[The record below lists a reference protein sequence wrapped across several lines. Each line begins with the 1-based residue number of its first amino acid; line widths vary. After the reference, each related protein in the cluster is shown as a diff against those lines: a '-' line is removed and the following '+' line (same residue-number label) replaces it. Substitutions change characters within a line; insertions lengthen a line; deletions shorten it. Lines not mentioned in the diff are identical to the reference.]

1 MLRIDDLRQQ
11 RSGRAYVSPRRL
23 CLTADGEIVDCADPR
38 AATLLV
44 GEGCE
49 LPWDVAER
57 YGLVAGGDD
66 APPSGENQPRV
77 RSKRVRDDRI
87 EDKGG

>member
-1 MLRIDDLRQQ
+1 MLEIEALRQQ
-11 RSGRAYVSPRRL
+11 RAGAAYQSPARI
-23 CLTADGEIVDCADPR
+23 CLTADGELVDCSDPR

-66 APPSGENQPRV
+66 APLSGENQPRV